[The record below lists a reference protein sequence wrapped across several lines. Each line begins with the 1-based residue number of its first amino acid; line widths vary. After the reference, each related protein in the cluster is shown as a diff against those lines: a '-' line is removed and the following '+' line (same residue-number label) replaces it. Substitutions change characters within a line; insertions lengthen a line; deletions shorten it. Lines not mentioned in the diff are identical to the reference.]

1 MSTTLEL
8 KITLKPEEL
17 EGGYIRYTSEDLP
30 GFRILCEPG
39 ENPIPLI
46 GRAMGKFMP
55 AWLAAAMKGHAS
67 IKGLRIIP
75 SSPKDTFRGAPSPIE
90 MEADIENMAA

>member
-8 KITLKPEEL
+8 KIKLKPEEL

-30 GFRILCEPG
+30 GFRILCEPQ

-46 GRAMGKFMP
+46 ENAMNKFMP
-55 AWLAAAMKGHAS
+55 AWLSAAMKGRAS

-75 SSPKDTFRGAPSPIE
+75 SSPKDVFRGIPSPID
-90 MEADIENMAA
+90 MEADIENTAS